1 MKIITTNT
9 DTIKYITIVSVCKT
23 HVRIL
28 NDYNHSAITYEEY
41 LQTMNDARHDYIDMI
56 ESFEDYELIS
66 REEYEELELYI
77 NLRFTE

>member
-9 DTIKYITIVSVCKT
+9 DTIKHITITSACKT

-28 NDYNHSAITYEEY
+28 NDYNHNAITYEEY
-41 LQTMNDARHDYIDMI
+41 IQTMNDARHDYIDMI
-56 ESFEDYELIS
+56 ESFEDFELIS

-77 NLRFTE
+77 NIRFTE